1 MKMRTNEAKSIGECF
16 GIFVFRLDLSEL
28 LKRVRGGGILGKKV
42 FIYSK
47 RLRNVLL
54 RDGLVVQ

>member
-28 LKRVRGGGILGKKV
+28 LMRGGGILGKKV